1 MHVFWDAVNQSVVGS
16 FEGYQ
21 IFYSPAGNSS
31 HESTMLVCYN
41 KTDVIVTGL
50 TRDANYSV
58 QIAIFSNISGLRS
71 EVVFP
76 VNRLYGE
83 WIAIPNSY

>member
-1 MHVFWDAVNQSVVGS
+1 
-16 FEGYQ
+16 
-21 IFYSPAGNSS
+21 
-31 HESTMLVCYN
+31 MLVCYN